1 MVQFTTTLLQFA
13 EQGEKT
19 GWTYIAVSA
28 EIAAQLKPGSKK
40 SFRVKGWLDGYAIK
54 QVALIPMGQGDFIM
68 AINATMRKGL
78 KKRKGDKVLV
88 KIALDETAIAPP
100 PEMMECLEYEPAALA
115 YFNSLAQSHQLYF
128 TKWVTSAKTDETKTK
143 RIAHAVNA
151 LARRLDY
158 GQMIRLI
165 KQQRKDLMGT

>member
-19 GWTYIAVSA
+19 GWTYINVCA
-28 EIAAQLKPGSKK
+28 EIAAQVKPGNKK
-40 SFRVKGWLDGYAIK
+40 SFRVKGWLDSYAIK
-54 QVALIPMGQGDFIM
+54 QVALIPMGKGDYIM

-88 KIALDETAIAPP
+88 KIELDETAIQPP
-100 PEMMECLEYEPAALA
+100 AEMMECLEYEPAALA

-128 TKWVTSAKTDETKTK
+128 TKWITSAKTDETKTK
-143 RIAHAVNA
+143 RIAQAVNA
-151 LARRLDY
+151 LAKHLDY
-158 GQMIRLI
+158 GLMMRII
-165 KQQRKDLMGT
+165 KQQRSDLMGM